1 MEGESKRKKGKMEKG
16 IKKGEREG
24 LKGKGHCLQGC
35 LKDEPSGDLPEP
47 PSRLQAV
54 GSSRRLSPGPSR
66 TLSTG
71 GRRGVLCSSSRPGAG
86 RWRRTASPPPSS
98 ECPWSPRSARRTA
111 LSTAGRAPREGI
123 SQGQQPG
130 AAARGIIQGHQPGH
144 RHLLPA
150 PLGTHLR
157 HGRGS
162 IPGGVQTWCGH
173 SRLGT
178 WVSGQGGG
186 VGVMVSGL
194 PTCVRLW
201 V

>member
-130 AAARGIIQGHQPGH
+130 AAARGIIQGTGTCC
-144 RHLLPA
+144 LPLWGRILDTA
-150 PLGTHLR
+150 EAASPEGFKHGVGTAVW
-157 HGRGS
+157 GRGS
-162 IPGGVQTWCGH
+162 VGKGVA
-173 SRLGT
+173 LG
-178 WVSGQGGG
+178 
-186 VGVMVSGL
+186 
-194 PTCVRLW
+194 
-201 V
+201 